1 MNKLMAKQIRND
13 YAEILQSEAGRRV
26 LGGIFFTAGLNS
38 PVSVKNEFQLGR
50 HDLALQ
56 IANTVREVDDYG
68 VAECD
73 KAFADFRKGFD
84 DDGRNNDSN
93 TGDYCE

>member
-13 YAEILQSEAGRRV
+13 YSEILQSEAGRRV

-38 PVSVKNEFQLGR
+38 PVSVMNDFQLGR

-84 DDGRNNDSN
+84 DDGRNNDSDA
-93 TGDYCE
+93 GEYYE